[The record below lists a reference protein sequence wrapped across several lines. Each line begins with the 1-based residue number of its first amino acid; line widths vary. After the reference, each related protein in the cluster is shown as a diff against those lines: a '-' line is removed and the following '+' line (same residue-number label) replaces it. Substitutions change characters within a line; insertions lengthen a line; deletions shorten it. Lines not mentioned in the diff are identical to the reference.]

1 MSRVGDGL
9 SRFST
14 CETKL
19 TASGTEDF
27 WLIVAL
33 TGVSSFRDRRPTG
46 RRRSEEGVDGTA
58 VILLRLM
65 LDGVISA
72 EQIERARD

>member
-1 MSRVGDGL
+1 MATDGETLYYRAPDGL
-9 SRFST
+9 RNGGFLAHGS
-14 CETKL
+14 
-19 TASGTEDF
+19 
-27 WLIVAL
+27 L

-46 RRRSEEGVDGTA
+46 RRWAEEGVDGTA

>member
-1 MSRVGDGL
+1 M
-9 SRFST
+9 
-14 CETKL
+14 
-19 TASGTEDF
+19 DF
-27 WLIVAL
+27 WFIVAL

-46 RRRSEEGVDGTA
+46 RCWATEGVDGTA

>member
-1 MSRVGDGL
+1 ML
-9 SRFST
+9 S
-14 CETKL
+14 
-19 TASGTEDF
+19 
-27 WLIVAL
+27 
-33 TGVSSFRDRRPTG
+33 VSSFRDRRPTG
-46 RRRSEEGVDGTA
+46 RRWRGSVDGIA